1 MNTEQQVWKG
11 QLSDAEKEIREVELR
26 MGMARDTLRT
36 LLNPVG
42 EVGDIESDKVFD
54 QAIQFRDLALKL
66 ADVRK
71 TEKNARQALG
81 M

>member
-1 MNTEQQVWKG
+1 MNQEQQVWKG
-11 QLSDAEKEIREVELR
+11 QLSDAEKEIREIKLR
-26 MGMARDTLRT
+26 MEMTRDSLR
-36 LLNPVG
+36 LALNPVDP
-42 EVGDIESDKVFD
+42 VGDIESDKVFD

-71 TEKNARQALG
+71 TEKEARQALG